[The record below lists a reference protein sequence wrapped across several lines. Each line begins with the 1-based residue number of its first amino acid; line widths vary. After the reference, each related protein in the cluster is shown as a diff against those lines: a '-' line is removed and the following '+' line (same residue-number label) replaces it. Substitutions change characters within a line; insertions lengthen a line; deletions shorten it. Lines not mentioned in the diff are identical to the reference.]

1 MDRRNI
7 QRRDF
12 SMTQTHIHRR
22 AFGAV
27 PTVVIAAFIGGLA
40 VSIGYQVTDFF
51 KHPPMEIV
59 STQMIKNSAQAG
71 GHIIIESS
79 YIKRQDCTG
88 TWSIRAE
95 FADGEVRVLANG
107 GLGLHNPGAYT
118 IKVRLPIPHDAPTGG
133 GRLREVDTVVCGDD
147 GFVARGPW
155 AAFEVVAQ

>member
-7 QRRDF
+7 PRQDF

-51 KHPPMEIV
+51 KKLPIEIL
-59 STQMIKNSAQAG
+59 STTAIESKATPG

-88 TWSIRAE
+88 TWNIRAE

-133 GRLREVDTVVCGDD
+133 GRLREVDTVVCGDA

-155 AAFEVVAQ
+155 TPFEVVAQ